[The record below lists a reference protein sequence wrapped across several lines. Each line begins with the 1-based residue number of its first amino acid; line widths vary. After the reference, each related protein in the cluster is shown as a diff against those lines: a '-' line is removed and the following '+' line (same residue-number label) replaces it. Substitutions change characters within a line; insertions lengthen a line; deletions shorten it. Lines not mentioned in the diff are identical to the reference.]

1 MAMTQ
6 QGQQWVTMSEAAKK
20 SGVSITK
27 ISNMT
32 NSGEIPS
39 KDNPRDKR
47 QRLVDLREVL
57 RILGTA

>member
-6 QGQQWVTMSEAAKK
+6 QEQWVTMSEAAKK

-27 ISNMT
+27 ISNMA